1 MPLEVPQI
9 SFAGGV
15 ISPST
20 FSRVDL
26 AKFGSA
32 AKTLD
37 NFFVQAEGGVSN
49 RAGFQ
54 FMKEVKDSTK
64 MTRIIGFEFN
74 EEQAYVLEF
83 GDLYIRFYSQGGAVL
98 ESTTTISGA
107 TAANPVVITDTGHP
121 YTNGEEI
128 YITGILGM
136 TELNGKF
143 YKVANKATNS
153 YELTDINDV
162 NINGLAYT
170 TYSSAGTSA
179 VVHTIVSPYLEADL
193 PKLNFRQSNDTLYLT
208 HTSYAPRKLVRT
220 GAANWTLSTIT
231 FAPEQAGPTS
241 VSATPQ
247 GATGSTTYEYRV
259 TAVSDETAEE
269 SNVVSTSTSSGNAS
283 LSSTN
288 FNRITFTGATGAGSY
303 NIYKE
308 DNGLYGFIGATET
321 TTFDDENIAADLD
334 DTAPKARTPFTG
346 SSNYP
351 GAIGL
356 HEQRSVWG
364 NTINDPLTMWLS
376 QTGQFEN
383 MNVSSP
389 TRDADAVTIRLVTG
403 RGNEIRHFRS
413 FQDRL
418 FIFTSGAVWSLAPGG
433 DVDAI
438 TPASKK
444 LTIEEY
450 LSITSVPPLT
460 IKSTLLMVSG
470 QANLG
475 FEVHSLGYKFETDA
489 YSGSDLTVLARHIF
503 QGFTIKEW
511 AYSERPF
518 RLVAAVRDDGKVLI
532 MTYLKEHQVFAWS
545 VWEAADN
552 GIIESVCSIPEGQED
567 ILYFIVKRTVNG
579 SDVKYIEHLHTRTF
593 STIEDAFFV
602 DSGLTLNNPIT
613 ITSITAANP
622 AVVTAAGHNLS
633 DGDSVKI
640 RNVSNMTE
648 LNKDKFIV
656 IEKTT
661 NTFEILDTDGS
672 KNVTAVTQANPG
684 VVTTLSN
691 HGFSTGDEVGFLN
704 IGGMTQLNG
713 NGYTITVVNDTT
725 FSLNSTDTTSF
736 TTFTAGGKVY
746 LNTNAS
752 SYTAGTG
759 GTVHLEVTNVTGLD
773 HLEGE
778 SVIALADGNMVT
790 GLTVSSG
797 SVTLP
802 NASSVVHIGLP
813 YTAKLDSLPLDLKT
827 QMPTISKQKIVKEV
841 TIRVQD
847 TRGLFIGPNE
857 DNLESYPARST
868 ELWGDPAST
877 LTDLLRLPISDDW
890 AREAGITIKSE
901 GGLPMTILSMM
912 VSTDV
917 GS

>member
-1 MPLEVPQI
+1 MEVPQI

-37 NFFVQAEGGVSN
+37 NFFVRAEGGVSN

-64 MTRIIGFEFN
+64 ITRIIGFEFN

-83 GDLYIRFYSQGGAVL
+83 GNLYIRFYSQGGAVL

-128 YITGILGM
+128 YITGVLGM
-136 TELNGKF
+136 TELNSKF
-143 YKVANKATNS
+143 YKVASKTTNT

-162 NINGLAYT
+162 DINGSAYT
-170 TYSSAGTSA
+170 AYSSAGTSA
-179 VVHTIVSPYLEADL
+179 VVHTIVSPYTETDL
-193 PKLNFRQSNDTLYLT
+193 AKLNFRQSNDTLYLT
-208 HTSYAPRKLVRT
+208 HTSHAPRKLVRT

-231 FAPEQAGPTS
+231 FTAEQAAPTS
-241 VSATPQ
+241 VTTTPQ
-247 GATGSTTYEYRV
+247 GSTGSTTYEYRV

-269 SNVVSTSTSSGNAS
+269 SIVVNTSTSTGNAN
-283 LSSTN
+283 LSDTN
-288 FNRITFTGATGAGSY
+288 FNRIGFSAAAGAGSY

-321 TTFDDENIAADLD
+321 TTFDDKNIEADLS
-334 DTAPKARTPFTG
+334 DTAPKARNPFSG
-346 SSNYP
+346 ASNYP
-351 GAIGL
+351 GAVGL

-364 NTINDPLTMWLS
+364 NTINDPLTTWLS
-376 QTGQFEN
+376 QTSQFEN

-413 FQDRL
+413 FQERL

-450 LSITSVPPLT
+450 LSIRSVPPLK
-460 IKSTLLMVSG
+460 IKTSLLMVSG
-470 QANLG
+470 QSYLG

-503 QGFTIKEW
+503 EGYTIKEW
-511 AYSERPF
+511 TYSERPF
-518 RLVAAVRDDGKVLI
+518 RLVVAVRDDGKALV
-532 MTYLKEHQVFAWS
+532 MTYLKEHQIFAWS
-545 VWEAADN
+545 VWEAAN
-552 GIIESVCSIPEGQED
+552 GGTIESVCSIPEGQED
-567 ILYFIVKRTVNG
+567 VLYFIVKRTVNG
-579 SDVKYIEHLHTRTF
+579 SDVKYIEYLHTRTF

-622 AVVTAAGHNLS
+622 AVITATAHGLS
-633 DGDSVKI
+633 DGDPVKI
-640 RNVSNMTE
+640 RSVSGMTE
-648 LNKDKFIV
+648 LNGDKFIV

-672 KNVTAVTQANPG
+672 KNVTAVTRANPG
-684 VVTTLSN
+684 VVTTLSA

-713 NGYTITVVNDTT
+713 NGYTITVVNTTT
-725 FSLNSTDTTSF
+725 FSLDSTDTSAF

-759 GTVHLEVTNVTGLD
+759 GEVYLEITNITGLN

-778 SVIALADGNMVT
+778 SVIALADGDLVT

-797 SVTLP
+797 SVTLS
-802 NASSVVHIGLP
+802 NASSIIHIGLP
-813 YTAKLDSLPLDLKT
+813 YTGQIDSLPLDLKT
-827 QMPTISKQKIVKEV
+827 QIPTISKKKIVKEA

-847 TRGLFIGPNE
+847 TRGLFIGPNA

-890 AREAGITIKSE
+890 AREAGITIQSE
-901 GGLPMTILSMM
+901 QGLPMTILSMM